1 MNTLLLA
8 GLNPPAGKTTLA
20 AGIAAVLLSQGRSV
34 SYVKSGPTG
43 QEDVAFLAAGL
54 GIAARSVTPAP
65 EADVALLEWPGD
77 LADGVRLAG
86 DLGATAAVV
95 VRYRQGL
102 TAATVLA
109 AVTPLAPRP
118 AVVFNTVPDAVR
130 PAFERRVVA
139 PVAAAGL
146 TVSGVVPEAGPLMG
160 FSVGELA
167 EALDAEFLVLPD
179 RRDGLVESLLLG
191 ANAPDPAVSYFQ
203 PHPHSAVFCRSD
215 RPDIQL
221 AALDSPVRC
230 LVFCGA
236 GYRQTSVLYRA
247 EDLGVPVLQVATGVL
262 ETIARLTPL
271 VEGVRFRQGAKIP
284 IARDL
289 VAAHLD
295 LAAILAVLAGA

>member
-1 MNTLLLA
+1 LNTLLLA
-8 GLNPPAGKTTLA
+8 GLNAPAGKTALA
-20 AGIAAVLLSQGRSV
+20 AGITAVVQSQGRSV
-34 SYVKSGPTG
+34 SYVKSGSTG
-43 QEDVAFLAAGL
+43 HEDVAFLAAGL
-54 GIAARSVTPAP
+54 GIAARSVTPPPA
-65 EADVALLEWPGD
+65 ADVAVVEWPGD
-77 LADGVRLAG
+77 LADGARLAEE
-86 DLGATAAVV
+86 LGATAAVV

-102 TAATVLA
+102 TAATVLDA
-109 AVTPLAPRP
+109 LASLALKP
-118 AVVFNTVPDAVR
+118 AVVFNAVPEAVR

-146 TVSGVVPEAGPLMG
+146 TVLGVVPETPSLLG

-167 EALDAEFLVLPD
+167 TALDAEFLVLPD
-179 RRDGLVESLLLG
+179 RGEGLIESLLLG

-203 PHPHSAVFCRSD
+203 PHPHSALFCRSD

-271 VEGVRFRQGAKIP
+271 AEGVRFRQGAKIP

-295 LAAILAVLAGA
+295 LAALLAVPAGA